1 MQQAVPTRK
10 PVKKPLPV
18 FDVGED
24 YELLY
29 PLGEGAY
36 GQVVAA
42 LHKPT
47 RRRVAIKKV
56 LPFEHT
62 IFCLRTLREVKLL
75 KYFSESCVNGN
86 IISILD
92 MIKPESLDSFK
103 ELYFIQELMQTDLH
117 KVIRTQQL
125 SDDHAQYFI
134 YQTLRAL
141 KTIHSADL
149 VHRDLKPANL
159 LVNANCDLK
168 VCDFGLA
175 RSVHPTTYGAATG
188 DRVMTEYVATRWY
201 RAPENMLSYNM
212 YTKAIDMWAVGCILG
227 ELICGRPLFPGRDYR
242 HQLELVLHVIG
253 TPTLEEFHAINAR
266 RSREYLRSMPLRK
279 RQNFKTLFP
288 LASADAIDFLQKTLT
303 FDPEKR
309 MTAEEALAH
318 PYVGAYHDVE
328 DEPLAPPLDPNYFEF
343 DVSKEQLSRQRLKE
357 LLYEEVLSFE
367 SDMKTVV

>member
-10 PVKKPLPV
+10 TVKKPLPV

-42 LHKPT
+42 LHKPS

-103 ELYFIQELMQTDLH
+103 ELY
-117 KVIRTQQL
+117 
-125 SDDHAQYFI
+125 
-134 YQTLRAL
+134 
-141 KTIHSADL
+141 
-149 VHRDLKPANL
+149 
-159 LVNANCDLK
+159 C
-168 VCDFGLA
+168 
-175 RSVHPTTYGAATG
+175 
-188 DRVMTEYVATRWY
+188 
-201 RAPENMLSYNM
+201 
-212 YTKAIDMWAVGCILG
+212 
-227 ELICGRPLFPGRDYR
+227 
-242 HQLELVLHVIG
+242 

>member
-10 PVKKPLPV
+10 TVKKPLPV

-125 SDDHAQYFI
+125 SDDHA
-134 YQTLRAL
+134 QTLRAL